1 LKLKLKQ
8 PFSSHPMPTLAQL
21 ILSAFDSAR
30 TGYCGNR
37 DGYIELGE
45 LLCAC
50 APDVNNDGA
59 LDAREKALGLPTA
72 TAWVAT
78 ILKECP
84 RALDDGRISLA
95 ELGSVVVAG
104 GEPLDRRRHEDLFA
118 RAEGMLRRAMH

>member
-1 LKLKLKQ
+1 
-8 PFSSHPMPTLAQL
+8 MPTLAQL
-21 ILSAFDSAR
+21 ILSAFDSVH
-30 TGYCGNR
+30 TGYRGND

-50 APDVNNDGA
+50 APDVNNDGK
-59 LDAREKALGLPTA
+59 LDARERALGLPTA

-95 ELGSVVVAG
+95 ELSSVVVVAG
-104 GEPLDRRRHEDLFA
+104 GEPPERNEDLYA
-118 RAEGMLRRAMH
+118 RAEGMLREAMN

>member
-1 LKLKLKQ
+1 
-8 PFSSHPMPTLAQL
+8 MPTLAQL

-59 LDAREKALGLPTA
+59 LDAREKALGLF
-72 TAWVAT
+72 
-78 ILKECP
+78 
-84 RALDDGRISLA
+84 ALLS
-95 ELGSVVVAG
+95 
-104 GEPLDRRRHEDLFA
+104 
-118 RAEGMLRRAMH
+118 LRRPGSPPS

>member
-1 LKLKLKQ
+1 MKYWNQ
-8 PFSSHPMPTLAQL
+8 PPTPTLAQL
-21 ILSAFDSAR
+21 ILSAFDSVH
-30 TGYCGNR
+30 TGYRGND

-50 APDVNNDGA
+50 APDVNNDGT
-59 LDAREKALGLPTA
+59 LDARERALGLPTA

-95 ELGSVVVAG
+95 ELSSVVVAG
-104 GEPLDRRRHEDLFA
+104 GEPPERRRNEDLYA
-118 RAEGMLRRAMH
+118 RAEGMLMRAMD